1 MSDIFKPHLPELL
14 APAGNMERL
23 ESALRYGANA
33 VYLGGKDQLNLR
45 QGALGFTWAELAEAL
60 GKIRAAGAK
69 LYYCLNA
76 FPRQQAFE
84 GVEKSLELLAELGV
98 DGLIV
103 ADAGVL
109 RKARQLAPD
118 IEIHLSTQANTASGE
133 AALFWHEQGVSRVNL
148 ARELDLQE
156 LHRVTDFLGQ
166 HAPQLET
173 EVFVHGAMCLAI
185 SGQCLLSAWLNQRP
199 GNLGQCTHPCR
210 FEYRGTEMELSALR
224 VEESLREG
232 ETLWEIAPEEN
243 GFSAFWSPHELCLIK
258 YLAWFKARK
267 ISALKLEGRMRTAPV
282 VGHMVNVYR
291 TALDDLAAGNFRP
304 GLYLRELAPLASR
317 PLSSGFFLPCGRRK
331 VFFEPNKNLPAPVI
345 VARLL
350 RRVEKASGGDACA
363 GQGAAFAV
371 QIKAPWSAQDPA
383 QLLLPG
389 LNHMALPVGSYVFV
403 NHRGEKVDKL
413 HPGTEAVV
421 YFEEELPAAAAGL
434 YLRAVV

>member
-1 MSDIFKPHLPELL
+1 ML

-23 ESALRYGANA
+23 ESALRYGASA

-45 QGALGFTWAELAEAL
+45 QGALGFTSAELAEAL
-60 GKIRAAGAK
+60 AKTRAAGAK

-76 FPRQQAFE
+76 FPRQQAFG
-84 GVEKSLELLAELGV
+84 GVEESLERLASLGV

-109 RKARQLAPD
+109 RRAKELAPS

-156 LHRVTDFLGQ
+156 LRRTTDFLAC
-166 HAPQLET
+166 HAPELET
-173 EVFVHGAMCLAI
+173 EVFVHGAMCLAM

-210 FEYRGTEMELSALR
+210 FEYRGAEMQLSALR

-232 ETLWEIAPEEN
+232 ETLWEIAPEES

-258 YLAWFKARK
+258 YLAWFKARN

-304 GLYLRELAPLASR
+304 VLYLRELAPLASR
-317 PLSSGFFLPCGRRK
+317 PLSSGFFLPAGRRK
-331 VFFEPNKNLPAPVI
+331 VFFTPDKNVPGPVI

-350 RRVEKASGGDACA
+350 QRVEKPSGGDACTGA
-363 GQGAAFAV
+363 GAAFAV
-371 QIKAPWSAQDPA
+371 QIKAPWGAQSST

-389 LNHMALPVGSYVFV
+389 LKHIDLPAGSYSFV
-403 NHRGEKVDKL
+403 NHRGEKTDKL
-413 HPGTEAVV
+413 HPGTKGIV
-421 YFEEELPAAAAGL
+421 YFEEELPLTATGL
-434 YLRAVV
+434 YIREKIYD